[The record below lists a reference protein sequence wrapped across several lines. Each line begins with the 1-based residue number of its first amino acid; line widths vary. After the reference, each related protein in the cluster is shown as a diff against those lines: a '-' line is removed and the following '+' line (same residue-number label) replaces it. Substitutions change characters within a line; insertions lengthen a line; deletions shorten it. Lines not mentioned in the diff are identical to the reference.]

1 MGRIV
6 TDPRT
11 PLDERPLDRMTLG
24 TDAAVVEYNQE
35 HRLKIE
41 AARTVRD
48 NRQRADLARM
58 QTGGDDD
65 IG

>member
-11 PLDERPLDRMTLG
+11 PLDERPLDRMTLV
-24 TDAAVVEYNQE
+24 TDAAVVEYQE